1 MIVSASYRTDVPTF
15 YGKWFMNRLRAGYCK
30 VTNPYGGQV
39 STVSLAEED
48 VDGFVFWTKNM
59 GPFMK
64 FLPEVRERGFP
75 FLVTYTITGYPRQFE
90 RSVVNADRSV
100 EHMRRICGEYGPR
113 VCVWRYDTI
122 VLSSLTPL
130 DFHLRNF
137 ERLSRNLAGATDE
150 VVVSFAHYYKKTIR
164 NMSLA
169 AQRDPFTWE
178 DPEADEKRR
187 IASRLAE
194 IARSKGMRFSICAQ
208 REYLIPAAEDAKCID
223 AGRMSDVAGRRIEA
237 GSTGHRKHCGCC
249 ESRDIGAYDTCPHGC
264 VYCYAVNRR
273 ELAQRR
279 FREHDPEGEF
289 LVSS

>member
-100 EHMRRICGEYGPR
+100 LVIAMRPIG
-113 VCVWRYDTI
+113 
-122 VLSSLTPL
+122 L
-130 DFHLRNF
+130 
-137 ERLSRNLAGATDE
+137 
-150 VVVSFAHYYKKTIR
+150 
-164 NMSLA
+164 
-169 AQRDPFTWE
+169 
-178 DPEADEKRR
+178 
-187 IASRLAE
+187 
-194 IARSKGMRFSICAQ
+194 
-208 REYLIPAAEDAKCID
+208 
-223 AGRMSDVAGRRIEA
+223 VA
-237 GSTGHRKHCGCC
+237 
-249 ESRDIGAYDTCPHGC
+249 
-264 VYCYAVNRR
+264 
-273 ELAQRR
+273 
-279 FREHDPEGEF
+279 
-289 LVSS
+289 